1 MVTYG
6 DIGFYAKVGFSA
18 VNEALL
24 PSPMPLSYPEG
35 WLALSLQRQE
45 VEPIVGSV
53 ECVKAFKNP
62 AYW

>member
-6 DIGFYAKVGFSA
+6 DIGFYAKVGFTA
-18 VNEALL
+18 VSEALL

-45 VEPIVGSV
+45 VEPIAGPV
-53 ECVKAFKNP
+53 ECVEAFKNP